1 MSLISPGKE
10 MSSLEMG
17 KTLFDYAD
25 ELAVKVPTSCG
36 RSGRC
41 HECVVE
47 VEEGMDALGTRE
59 EAESFLSG
67 NYRLA
72 CQARIE
78 KPEMKINFSPIRR
91 TPKILS
97 STLNKKIELDP
108 IVSRKGNSVLY
119 NGINIGIFKSRILG
133 LAIDL
138 GTTTIVM
145 DLIDLE
151 TGITIRKSSFENP
164 QKFGGSDVMNR
175 ISYDSKNEGELK
187 KAIINA
193 INGEVLSIFKELGF
207 LKDQLYEIV
216 VAGNSTMR
224 DILFD
229 LNVQS
234 IGQKPYKS
242 IIEKEWLDGK
252 RGTTS
257 LNTNAREL
265 GLRANPEARVYSL
278 PLIASHVGA
287 DIAADLVAVDM
298 QKQEGIVMLVDV
310 GTNTEVVVSINGNLT
325 AASCPAGPA
334 FEGGG
339 ITYGMPGYEGAI
351 ESFNW
356 DKGNKSYKTIGN
368 EEPEGICG
376 SGLIDILAE
385 LLLNDQMTTMGVFPN
400 RQKFLPIVANPHITI
415 SREDASNLAQ
425 AKAANFCGQLIV
437 MREAGVLPRDVEK
450 LYLAGG
456 FANYVNVQNAI
467 KIGFLAPVEEEKI
480 VKVGNAAVQGA
491 REVLLSRRRRES
503 IEGFVSKINHIEL
516 ETTPDFFNVFVE
528 GCQFKPM
535 PSELL

>member
-351 ESFNW
+351 
-356 DKGNKSYKTIGN
+356 
-368 EEPEGICG
+368 
-376 SGLIDILAE
+376 
-385 LLLNDQMTTMGVFPN
+385 
-400 RQKFLPIVANPHITI
+400 
-415 SREDASNLAQ
+415 
-425 AKAANFCGQLIV
+425 
-437 MREAGVLPRDVEK
+437 
-450 LYLAGG
+450 
-456 FANYVNVQNAI
+456 
-467 KIGFLAPVEEEKI
+467 
-480 VKVGNAAVQGA
+480 
-491 REVLLSRRRRES
+491 
-503 IEGFVSKINHIEL
+503 
-516 ETTPDFFNVFVE
+516 
-528 GCQFKPM
+528 
-535 PSELL
+535 